1 MTIGIR
7 YLPKEVWAD
16 SESFCVVKD
25 MENGLM
31 DCFRYV
37 RG

>member
-16 SESFCVVKD
+16 SESFCIIR
-25 MENGLM
+25 LM
-31 DCFRYV
+31 IMCQEV
-37 RG
+37 I